1 MLGFLFGKSNFPL
14 SGTKTKPAQPKV
26 GADAPAP
33 VLPAAKPPVIPVAIQ
48 LAALAALPDG
58 DEGVM
63 QVALSAAPDEV
74 RAAALSRLTT
84 AVDHARIAVEAKV
97 ADTRHAAVL
106 ALHDEALLTEV
117 AQQTRTRDK
126 RVYKAARERL
136 DGYARERE
144 RLAMQAHWLDV
155 AEQLAASQTPELS
168 RVVELERV
176 WSALQPDVDAD
187 QRFQHARSQLR
198 EALQAQASLRRDA
211 GRLVNERRE
220 QARDAQAE
228 AAQQGAVVG
237 IPANPALATDPAG
250 HAGAAVAGDLVVN
263 PEQAAAETAVPATSS
278 ATAVAGTAVGT
289 ADAGAAAMPAD
300 QDGADPAVAT
310 TPLAAAR
317 QGSGAGQSATAAPP
331 RRGKKAAAAATPEQR
346 EALVA
351 AVAALEQALEDGHL
365 QDAETQLQALSLLQS
380 QLGGASGSAGGRI
393 RRAAEEIAR
402 LRAWRR
408 WGGQQA
414 RDHLCEA
421 AEALPGRDLPVEE
434 IARAVRALRAQ
445 WQEAAAQESGVPHAL
460 WERFDAACE
469 RAWEP
474 VRVHFAAQAERRAA
488 NQMRREA
495 LVASLEA
502 QVLAVA
508 QPPVDWRA
516 VGVHLAESGR
526 QWRTLG
532 PVDRKVSR
540 PLEARYLAAVAA
552 LEQPL
557 RAIRAT
563 EEAERAALIRA
574 AEQLGAQPEGRD
586 TVTRLRALQAD
597 WQTRSRGA
605 PLPRAR
611 EQALWEAFR
620 TACDQVFSARD
631 AARQAEH
638 AERAAQVQA
647 QDEVFRK
654 RSAAWQ
660 VIGDAAGL
668 LAATEQTLVREG
680 GGDPALLGAFE
691 SAWQAMPPCP
701 NPVAQRL
708 QVRHARVLASVNAEA
723 CAELC
728 NAAQSASAILAA
740 GLLELEIGLG
750 LPSPDG
756 VQAERRQVQL
766 RKLADSLRSGGRADT
781 DSLQAQAMA
790 LLAWPC
796 TDGSQQQRLLAV
808 LQALAP
814 QRPAT
819 TERSARPARPEGNA
833 RHEGASGRRDGARPP
848 RAR

>member
-48 LAALAALPDG
+48 LAALASLPDG

-263 PEQAAAETAVPATSS
+263 PEQAAAETAAAS

-380 QLGGASGSAGGRI
+380 QLGGASGSAGG
-393 RRAAEEIAR
+393 
-402 LRAWRR
+402 
-408 WGGQQA
+408 
-414 RDHLCEA
+414 
-421 AEALPGRDLPVEE
+421 PGR
-434 IARAVRALRAQ
+434 
-445 WQEAAAQESGVPHAL
+445 
-460 WERFDAACE
+460 
-469 RAWEP
+469 
-474 VRVHFAAQAERRAA
+474 
-488 NQMRREA
+488 
-495 LVASLEA
+495 
-502 QVLAVA
+502 
-508 QPPVDWRA
+508 
-516 VGVHLAESGR
+516 
-526 QWRTLG
+526 T
-532 PVDRKVSR
+532 
-540 PLEARYLAAVAA
+540 
-552 LEQPL
+552 
-557 RAIRAT
+557 
-563 EEAERAALIRA
+563 
-574 AEQLGAQPEGRD
+574 
-586 TVTRLRALQAD
+586 
-597 WQTRSRGA
+597 
-605 PLPRAR
+605 
-611 EQALWEAFR
+611 
-620 TACDQVFSARD
+620 
-631 AARQAEH
+631 
-638 AERAAQVQA
+638 
-647 QDEVFRK
+647 
-654 RSAAWQ
+654 
-660 VIGDAAGL
+660 
-668 LAATEQTLVREG
+668 
-680 GGDPALLGAFE
+680 
-691 SAWQAMPPCP
+691 
-701 NPVAQRL
+701 
-708 QVRHARVLASVNAEA
+708 
-723 CAELC
+723 
-728 NAAQSASAILAA
+728 
-740 GLLELEIGLG
+740 
-750 LPSPDG
+750 
-756 VQAERRQVQL
+756 
-766 RKLADSLRSGGRADT
+766 
-781 DSLQAQAMA
+781 
-790 LLAWPC
+790 
-796 TDGSQQQRLLAV
+796 
-808 LQALAP
+808 
-814 QRPAT
+814 
-819 TERSARPARPEGNA
+819 
-833 RHEGASGRRDGARPP
+833 
-848 RAR
+848 